1 MTPRSDG
8 RPPDASRTA
17 GAVWKGLVQR
27 DARDEPRG
35 LIVILTGAGVSA
47 ESGLEIFR
55 GASGLWEGHRAQDV
69 ATPEAFARD
78 PELVHRFYNVR
89 RRQLLDAGLRP
100 NAAHLALAQLE
111 AAWPGDVLLITQNV
125 DDLHE
130 RAGSRHLLHMH
141 GELLRAL
148 CQRCGTS
155 RPWRQELGTDIACP
169 SCHHT
174 GGLRPDVVW
183 FGEMPRHLD
192 AIMEALEH
200 CDLFVAIGTSGQV
213 HPAAGFVEAVNAA
226 GRAHTVELNLETSAV
241 GHRFAERR
249 VGLASLVVPA
259 FVDEILS
266 SAR

>member
-1 MTPRSDG
+1 MTSRSDT
-8 RPPDASRTA
+8 RPPDPARTPDVVSKRLA
-17 GAVWKGLVQR
+17 AQDVR
-27 DARDEPRG
+27 DAPRG
-35 LIVILTGAGVSA
+35 LIVVLTGAGVSA
-47 ESGLEIFR
+47 ESGLQTFR
-55 GASGLWEGHRAQDV
+55 GAGGLWEGHRAQDV

-78 PELVHRFYNVR
+78 PDLVHRFYNVR
-89 RRQLLDAGLRP
+89 RRQLLEAGLRP

-148 CQRCGTS
+148 CQSCGTS
-155 RPWRQELGTDIACP
+155 RPWRQDLGTDIACP
-169 SCHHT
+169 SCHDS

-226 GRAHTVELNLETSAV
+226 GRAHTVELNLEASAV

-249 VGLASLVVPA
+249 VGPASVVVPA
-259 FVDEILS
+259 FVDEVL
-266 SAR
+266 ARAR